1 MRHGLALRPGI
12 RYNAVPVGNATYF
25 EVIEP
30 KTAESPV
37 VVEVPHAGLA
47 IDPEVMANLIA
58 PARSIVRDADLHV
71 DMLWQDAPSEGASLL
86 VACANRYVLDL
97 NRDSTD
103 YDGNAVEG
111 GGRTPWPRGLVWRL
125 TTDGDPMLAQRLSR
139 AELERRMRSLYRPYH
154 AALSDLLE
162 RKKQKFGFAILIC
175 AHSMPTEGLRGGV
188 DLQRVRGDL
197 VPGTRS
203 RTTAA
208 GSLIDGVDA
217 HARSFGWT
225 VVHDH
230 PYRGGFST
238 WHYGVPANKVHAIQ
252 LELAR
257 RLYMNEASLAIRAN
271 GFRTVRDFARSL
283 VARFSKTQASDLES
297 L

>member
-1 MRHGLALRPGI
+1 MVAEP
-12 RYNAVPVGNATYF
+12 YF

-37 VVEVPHAGLA
+37 VVEVPHAGLS

-86 VACANRYVLDL
+86 VSHASRYVLDL
-97 NRDSTD
+97 NRNDTD
-103 YDGNAVEG
+103 YDADAVEG
-111 GGRTPWPRGLVWRL
+111 GGKTPWPRGLVWRL

-139 AELERRMRSLYRPYH
+139 DELERRMRSLYRPYH
-154 AALSDLLE
+154 AALAQLLE
-162 RKKQKFGFAILIC
+162 RKKQRFGFAILIC
-175 AHSMPTEGLRGGV
+175 AHSMPTEGQRGGV

-197 VPGTRS
+197 VPGTRG

-208 GSLIDGVDA
+208 GCLIDSVDA
-217 HARSFGWT
+217 HGRSMGWT

-238 WHYGVPANKVHAIQ
+238 WHYGVPAKQIHAIQ

-257 RLYMNEASLAIRAN
+257 RLYMNEATLCIRAH
-271 GFRTVRDFARSL
+271 GVRTVRDFAKTL
-283 VARFSKTQASDLES
+283 IARLANTRAADLAMP
-297 L
+297 